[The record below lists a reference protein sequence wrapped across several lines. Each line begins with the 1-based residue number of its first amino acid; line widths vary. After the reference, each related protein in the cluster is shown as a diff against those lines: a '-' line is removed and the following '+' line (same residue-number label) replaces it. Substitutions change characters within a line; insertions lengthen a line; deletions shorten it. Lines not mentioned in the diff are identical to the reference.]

1 MRNDKLSLFL
11 RVMKGFCK
19 LWLSVAVLLLGGP
32 LLYADRDPLPVKYQM
47 NNPNVSCIARSD
59 DGNLWIGT
67 RLGLY
72 RYNGTAFRECKA
84 LAGKAVYS
92 LFADKENRLWV
103 GSSAGIMLLQDG
115 ILLREYPV
123 GMPRVQQIESLD
135 GKRMV
140 LSNSGGLYSLE
151 KETGEVY
158 PVYRDPTLLYNSFH
172 VTQDRTLWVRD
183 LSNGR
188 ITVLDRSGQRLRE
201 FTVPGMNGFSE
212 GTESDMYVFSV
223 RGLFRFDKEGRPL
236 PLDPVLEKRTA
247 EKNVLFLQCD
257 GPSVFVGIEDEGIW
271 LFENGASSR
280 LWEQESLKDV
290 TVVLSL
296 LTPDDLWISKG
307 MRGIEN
313 LSRQAGHQS
322 MPVALSRPQDYL
334 NFFFPLPD
342 GDLLVVTN
350 NGLFRHDLDSDEGV
364 ALTGD
369 GLEGNDKLGVEV
381 MDREGHLWIQHNYTE
396 VRCYELQ
403 GNRAVLLS
411 RHPMEMST
419 CMWAAGGDSIQVLQQ
434 DRILTLTADG
444 RRSESPISPH
454 PDFWFCSTLAS
465 GQPYFISNDSFYLL
479 DKGRL
484 KRLDANVASPG
495 SLWQDQQGNFWIGS
509 HRDGLFLYNPS
520 EGSLHRIGLDG
531 YLEDSCIQ
539 NLIGDASGHIWG
551 TTRYDVFRISPD
563 GDITIAGNRDQDYYE
578 YNTNSCGVLGDGTV
592 AFGTGHRLFF
602 FNMEVET
609 PDIPLFLEGILV
621 NQERFL
627 PPQGEVI
634 RFGHRD
640 DHLDFYFSA
649 RNFDPGLKVVYEYM
663 LEGLDRGW
671 LNAGND
677 LHVGYSR
684 LAPGKYTFRVRT
696 ILPDGRSGKDQ
707 LAQAISVSPAPWLTS
722 WAIALYILAGLTIL
736 FLFLWN
742 YTRMQRTRER
752 LSFTEQEKLLM
763 EQIGQERTNF
773 FTNVSHEF
781 RTPLA
786 LIYGP
791 VKELSRSESLTGE
804 DRHLVSIV
812 EKNADRMV
820 RLTDQLLQFHHAAA
834 DRDRLRMIRTDVA
847 VLLRQM
853 LENFEYMFR
862 QKNLSVKLEV
872 PEQLNACCDREKV
885 ERIVFNLI
893 SNAVKYT
900 PEYGSIVVRGFQEG
914 DTLSIRVSDTG
925 IGISPE
931 KTAQIFERFERLEE
945 KVGNSVPSGYGI
957 GLNYAHHLA
966 EVHKGT
972 LTLEPNEPL
981 GSIFTFSFPVRM
993 DAYPEG
999 SVWEEEK
1006 ETESITVQE
1015 ASATGQGEA
1024 ILVVEDQ
1031 PDMRDYLRSILEG
1044 SYRVTTVGDGD
1055 EAWKC
1060 IRISAPDMVISDVM
1074 MPFKDGYTL
1083 CKEVKNDSEYCHL
1096 PIILLTAKTNMEN
1109 QIQGLQLGAD
1119 AYIGKPF
1126 DPKYLL
1132 AAVRGLLDNRLRMQK
1147 ILRERT
1153 SVPGPEVMDGMNPH
1167 DKVFLEKMFSLVEE
1181 HLSEEDFNVTTL
1193 ALELGMS
1200 RTSLFSK
1207 TKSLLGESP
1216 QTFLTGFRLN
1226 RAMELLRQ
1234 EDLNVSEVAYRVGFS
1249 TLTGFSRSFK
1259 NQFGVPPSSIQR

>member
-1 MRNDKLSLFL
+1 
-11 RVMKGFCK
+11 MKGFCR
-19 LWLSVAVLLLGGP
+19 LLLPVAVLLWGGP
-32 LLYADRDPLPVKYQM
+32 FLYADKNPLPVKYQM
-47 NNPNVSCIARSD
+47 SNPNVSCLAHSD
-59 DGNLWIGT
+59 DGDLWIGT
-67 RLGLY
+67 RLGLF
-72 RYNGTAFRECKA
+72 RYNGTAYRECEA
-84 LAGKAVYS
+84 LSGETIYS
-92 LFADKENRLWV
+92 LFADKGNRLWV
-103 GSSAGIMLLQDG
+103 GSSAGIMLLQDEKVV
-115 ILLREYPV
+115 REYPV
-123 GMPRVQQIESLD
+123 AMPRIQQIESLD
-135 GKRMV
+135 EKRML

-158 PVYRDPTLLYNSFH
+158 PVYRDPTLLYNALH
-172 VTQDRTLWVRD
+172 VTRDKTFWVRD

-188 ITVLDRSGQRLRE
+188 ITVLDRSGQRLRV

-212 GTESDMYVFSV
+212 GNESDMYVFSV
-223 RGLFRFDKEGRPL
+223 RGLFRFDKEGNPL

-247 EKNVLFLQCD
+247 GKNVLFLQCD

-271 LFENGASSR
+271 LFEDGTFSR
-280 LWEQESLKDV
+280 IWEQETLKDV
-290 TVVLSL
+290 SMVLSL
-296 LTPDDLWISKG
+296 LTSDDLWISKG

-350 NGLFRHDLDSDEGV
+350 NGLFRHDPDSADGV
-364 ALTGD
+364 ALTGN

-381 MDREGHLWIQHNYTE
+381 MDREGYLWIQYNYTE

-403 GNRAVLLS
+403 GNQAVLLS
-411 RHPMEMST
+411 RHPIEMST
-419 CMWAAGGDSIQVLQQ
+419 CMWAAGGNTIQVLQQ
-434 DRILTLTADG
+434 DRIITLTADG
-444 RRSESPISPH
+444 KRSETPISPH

-465 GQPYFISNDSFYLL
+465 GQPYFIANDSYYLL
-479 DKGRL
+479 ENGRL
-484 KRLDANVASPG
+484 KKLDATVTAPG
-495 SLWQDQQGNFWIGS
+495 CLWQDPQGNFWMGS
-509 HRDGLFLYNPS
+509 HRDGLFLYDPS
-520 EGSLHRIGLDG
+520 EGELRRIGLDG
-531 YLEDSCIQ
+531 YLDDSCIQ
-539 NLIGDASGHIWG
+539 NVIGDAAGNIWG
-551 TTRYDVFRISPD
+551 TTQYDVFRISPD
-563 GDITIAGNRDQDYYE
+563 GDITIVGNRDQDYHE
-578 YNTNSCGVLGDGTV
+578 YNTNSDGVLGDGTV
-592 AFGTGHRLFF
+592 AFGTGHRIFF
-602 FNMEVET
+602 FNTEVET

-621 NQERFL
+621 NRERFI
-627 PPQGEVI
+627 PSQGEVI
-634 RFGHRD
+634 RFGHQD

-663 LEGLDRGW
+663 LEGQDRGW

-696 ILPDGRSGKDQ
+696 ILPDGRTGKDQ
-707 LAQAISVSPAPWLTS
+707 LAQAISVSPAPWLTP
-722 WAIALYILAGLTIL
+722 WAIALYVLAGLTLL
-736 FLFLWN
+736 FLFLWD
-742 YTRMQRTRER
+742 YTKMQRTRER
-752 LSFTEQEKLLM
+752 LSFTEQEKILM

-791 VKELSRSESLTGE
+791 VKELSRSESLTGG
-804 DRHLVSIV
+804 DRRLVSIV
-812 EKNADRMV
+812 ERNADRMV

-834 DRDRLRMIRTDVA
+834 DRDRLQMIRTDVA

-872 PEQLNACCDREKV
+872 PEHLDACCDREKV

-900 PEYGSIVVRGFQEG
+900 PEYGSIVVSGFQEG
-914 DTLSIRVSDTG
+914 DSLSIRVADTG

-931 KTAQIFERFERLEE
+931 KTARIFERFGRLEE
-945 KVGNSVPSGYGI
+945 KVGNSLPSGYGI

-966 EVHKGT
+966 EVHKGA
-972 LTLEPNEPL
+972 LTLEPNDPL
-981 GSIFTFSFPVRM
+981 GSIFTFTFPVRM
-993 DAYPEG
+993 DAYPDG
-999 SVWEEEK
+999 SVWETEK
-1006 ETESITVQE
+1006 ETEPLITQE
-1015 ASATGQGEA
+1015 TLVTGQGEA

-1031 PDMRDYLRSILEG
+1031 PDMREYLRSILEG
-1044 SYRVTTVGDGD
+1044 SYRVTTVGDGE

-1083 CKEVKNDSEYCHL
+1083 CKEVKNDPEYCHL
-1096 PIILLTAKTNMEN
+1096 PIVLLTAKANMEN

-1126 DPKYLL
+1126 DPQYLL

-1153 SVPGPEVMDGMNPH
+1153 SVPGQEVTDGMNPH
-1167 DKVFLEKMFSLVEE
+1167 DRDFIGKLFLLVEE

-1216 QTFLTGFRLN
+1216 QAFLTGFRLN
-1226 RAMELLRQ
+1226 RAMELLKQ
-1234 EDLNVSEVAYRVGFS
+1234 GDLNVSEVAYKVGFS

-1259 NQFGVPPSSIQR
+1259 NQFGVPPSSIQRS